1 VTARGVAIVAGVE
14 TSKLIAQ
21 LKVRLL
27 LIVCALAPFAFA
39 GVVLIQSSLPTDTLF
54 GRAVK
59 DSGLAISLVV
69 LGFAALWGLPVV
81 SAIAGGDLFSAE
93 DRYNTW
99 KTVLTRSRT
108 RTDIFAGKL
117 LAALAISAAAVIA
130 LALGSIAAGIS
141 IVGAQPLI
149 GLSGVLLSFQEAF
162 TRIAMAWMSVLPPVF
177 ALTAVAML
185 VSIVTRSSAAGI
197 GVPVLI
203 ALVMQLLALIDGP
216 ELPRRLLIT
225 SAFAAWRGLLAEPR
239 FVTPLFDATLVSAG
253 YAAIS
258 ILLAY
263 RVIRARE
270 IGG

>member
-1 VTARGVAIVAGVE
+1 
-14 TSKLIAQ
+14 
-21 LKVRLL
+21 
-27 LIVCALAPFAFA
+27 
-39 GVVLIQSSLPTDTLF
+39 
-54 GRAVK
+54 
-59 DSGLAISLVV
+59 
-69 LGFAALWGLPVV
+69 
-81 SAIAGGDLFSAE
+81 
-93 DRYNTW
+93 
-99 KTVLTRSRT
+99 
-108 RTDIFAGKL
+108 
-117 LAALAISAAAVIA
+117 
-130 LALGSIAAGIS
+130 
-141 IVGAQPLI
+141 
-149 GLSGVLLSFQEAF
+149 
-162 TRIAMAWMSVLPPVF
+162 VLPPVF

-225 SAFAAWRGLLAEPR
+225 SALAAWRGLLAEPR